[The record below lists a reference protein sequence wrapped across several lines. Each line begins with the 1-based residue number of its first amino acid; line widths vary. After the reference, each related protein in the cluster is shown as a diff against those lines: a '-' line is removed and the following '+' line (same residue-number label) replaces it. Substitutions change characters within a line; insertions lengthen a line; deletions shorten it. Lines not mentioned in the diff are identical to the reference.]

1 MVLSIVAGD
10 QVPLTPLS
18 DVLGNAGAV
27 AFLHNVR
34 DVPNEKVA
42 TTFGITTVV
51 SLNGTPQVLGSGV
64 KV

>member
-34 DVPNEKVA
+34 DVPNEKVGIVFGV
-42 TTFGITTVV
+42 TVMLTFTGM
-51 SLNGTPQVLGSGV
+51 PQVPASGV